1 MITIKVNKT
10 QTINRKLSMIISRSS
25 LILEFQ
31 FFRTLLIRMKNSKI
45 KNLSQKQV
53 ISNHKARITNK
64 KILEQKKRNQIS
76 IMIKKRKWVING
88 KAADTEPELHTLKPK
103 EQ

>member
-76 IMIKKRKWVING
+76 IMIKKRKFG
-88 KAADTEPELHTLKPK
+88 
-103 EQ
+103 